1 MVGKISGFNLIIKQD
16 EEDVEAAEIY
26 VDGIIGGKKYR
37 FLLDTGAASTTIQF
51 DDYTSTFDCI
61 GKKDSSG
68 AFAKIID
75 DLITV
80 PYIELG
86 PILEKNFTLAR
97 MIENNPDKRNLIGM
111 DLLKNYCC
119 YFFFDINRVSID
131 PKEETKIDGT
141 FQELIL
147 DNKFHPYVNIQFG
160 KLKAKA
166 VWDTGAGITIVDMI
180 FIKKYP
186 NLFQEI
192 GKSIGTDSAGIKMET
207 PMFTMTATLIG
218 NMEFGPIKVA
228 GVDLSHLNSTIDIPM
243 DVVLGYNTLNKANW
257 LFDFPN
263 KKWAILKI
271 MNPN

>member
-16 EEDVEAAEIY
+16 EEDVEAAEIF

-131 PKEETKIDGT
+131 PK
-141 FQELIL
+141 
-147 DNKFHPYVNIQFG
+147 
-160 KLKAKA
+160 
-166 VWDTGAGITIVDMI
+166 
-180 FIKKYP
+180 
-186 NLFQEI
+186 
-192 GKSIGTDSAGIKMET
+192 
-207 PMFTMTATLIG
+207 
-218 NMEFGPIKVA
+218 
-228 GVDLSHLNSTIDIPM
+228 
-243 DVVLGYNTLNKANW
+243 
-257 LFDFPN
+257 
-263 KKWAILKI
+263 
-271 MNPN
+271 